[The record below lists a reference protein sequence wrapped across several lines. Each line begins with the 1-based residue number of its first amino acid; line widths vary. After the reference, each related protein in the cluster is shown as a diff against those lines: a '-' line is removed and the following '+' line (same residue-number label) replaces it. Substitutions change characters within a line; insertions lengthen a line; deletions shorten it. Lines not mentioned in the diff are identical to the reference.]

1 METDLTQAIFEH
13 CDLHLA
19 VFAKTNLTNVDFFTS
34 KNLVIDPEKNKI
46 KGALFSKENVK
57 GLLVKYQIKIK

>member
-1 METDLTQAIFEH
+1 
-13 CDLHLA
+13 